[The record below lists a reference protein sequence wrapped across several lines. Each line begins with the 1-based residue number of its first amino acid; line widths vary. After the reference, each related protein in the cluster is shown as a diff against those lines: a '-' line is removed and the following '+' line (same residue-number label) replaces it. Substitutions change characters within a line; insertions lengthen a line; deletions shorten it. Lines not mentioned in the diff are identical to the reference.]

1 MFLLTTSTTLGYRWT
16 TDLHS
21 GNFAPEEDQIILAWV
36 EEHGLSSWRGLALK
50 LGRYYPRAGSSV
62 SRRYRTICK
71 RKEGVKSGRYEL
83 EELAGVV
90 KVLLRND
97 PKAFD
102 GDRAVLN
109 SSLQIVAPLLNR
121 TPESIYDLVR
131 TSITPTIDRFKA
143 GTLEADIRESMVRRV
158 KQAGWIFH
166 FQIDFKALAQEPEFS
181 GHSRASLAKLWSRLC
196 NAVVERHPT
205 MTSKKEVT
213 AEQVEEYW
221 KSSVRRPKFKS
232 GLEREQCIVN
242 TYLKYSK
249 PISNSQSVEEERKVD
264 QGELSEGPT
273 DDIVDAYLK
282 HVKENDLVN
291 KIRVVDCCSHVPTT
305 TSIEANQPETQI
317 HAFRIDD
324 DGFTEVFTD
333 GACLHNGLADAKAGV
348 GVWWGHRHPLNFAGR
363 VIGLKQTNNVAEIQA
378 ALKAISQAEEEGL
391 RKIVIYTDSMFIVN
405 CATKWIN
412 IWKRNGWRKRSGQP
426 VQNKEDLEILDSFLT
441 KDTLEVRW
449 KHVTGHSQVVGNEE
463 ADRLAVSGA
472 QL

>member
-1 MFLLTTSTTLGYRWT
+1 M
-16 TDLHS
+16 
-21 GNFAPEEDQIILAWV
+21 
-36 EEHGLSSWRGLALK
+36 
-50 LGRYYPRAGSSV
+50 
-62 SRRYRTICK
+62 
-71 RKEGVKSGRYEL
+71 KSGRYEL
-83 EELAGVV
+83 EELARVI

-109 SSLQIVAPLLNR
+109 SSLESVAPLLNR

-131 TSITPTIDRFKA
+131 TSISPTIDRFKA

-158 KQAGWIFH
+158 KQAGWVFH
-166 FQIDFKALAQEPEFS
+166 FQIDFMALAQEPEFS

-196 NAVVERHPT
+196 SAVVERHPT
-205 MTSKKEVT
+205 MTSKTEVT

-249 PISNSQSVEEERKVD
+249 PISNSQSIEEERKVD
-264 QGELSEGPT
+264 QDELSEGPS

-317 HAFRIDD
+317 PVFRIDD
-324 DGFTEVFTD
+324 DGFYEVFTD

-363 VIGLKQTNNVAEIQA
+363 VIGTKQTNNVAEIQA

-391 RKIVIYTDSMFIVN
+391 RKLVIHTDSMFLVN

-412 IWKRNGWRKRSGQP
+412 IWKRNGWRKKSGQP